1 MRGHQAGASFAAMLR
16 FVNMIFLIALFL
28 GLGVRA
34 SGAHFDFCPPNTH
47 KAECCDGFDEMV
59 DAESDSESPPLDH
72 DHDHH
77 HGECCTTPMWSVVK
91 HTELL
96 VFPEWKSGPRGASGN
111 EHPPE
116 GPVLPLD
123 LPPII

>member
-1 MRGHQAGASFAAMLR
+1 MLR
-16 FVNMIFLIALFL
+16 FVNTLFLIALFL

-34 SGAHFDFCPPNTH
+34 SGAHFDFCPP
-47 KAECCDGFDEMV
+47 KAHEAACCDGHDEV
-59 DAESDSESPPLDH
+59 ADSEHDSECPPFHH

-77 HGECCTTPMWSVVK
+77 HGECCTAPVWGVAK
-91 HTELL
+91 HAELI
-96 VFPEWKSGPRGASGN
+96 VFPEWKSGPRGLSGN

-123 LPPII
+123 KPPMI